1 MSDDLDLLAI
11 LKAVSR
17 SFYISVRFLPAQIR
31 MTIALAYLLARAS
44 DTIADTNQLP
54 ARERIDL
61 LRRYAES
68 LAKPA
73 TEHQLDL
80 ATCLTKQSD
89 GPERVLLANIDR
101 VAEGLSRIPSAHR
114 ELVDEVL
121 GKIVHGQTLDI
132 ERFEL
137 EPGIKALT
145 NDAALEEYT
154 YLVAGCVGEFWTKV
168 CFLAWPKCARL
179 PESEMLRIGK
189 EFGQG
194 LQLINILRDFPADL
208 QAGRCYLPVAEPAAV
223 AADPGLARPE
233 WKQWRQQANSYLEQ
247 AWTYICAVRP
257 IRIRFA
263 CAMPVFIGVRTLRLL
278 SDATAIV
285 PGIKV
290 SRPEVRRMMIW
301 AAGIALFRFLEP
313 AAYRKFISAQER

>member
-31 MTIALAYLLARAS
+31 MTIGVAYLLARAS

-101 VAEGLSRIPSAHR
+101 VAEGLSRIPSSHR

-137 EPGIKALT
+137 EPGIKALA

-168 CFLAWPKCARL
+168 CFLAWPKYARL
-179 PESEMLRIGK
+179 PEYEMLRIGK

-233 WKQWRQQANSYLEQ
+233 WKEWRQRANGYLEQ

-257 IRIRFA
+257 IRVRFA
-263 CAMPVFIGVRTLRLL
+263 CAMPVLIGVRTLRLL

-313 AAYRKFISAQER
+313 AAYQKCFRR

>member
-1 MSDDLDLLAI
+1 
-11 LKAVSR
+11 VS
-17 SFYISVRFLPAQIR
+17 V
-31 MTIALAYLLARAS
+31 ALAYLLARAS
-44 DTIADTNQLP
+44 DTIADTNRLP
-54 ARERIDL
+54 GRERIDL
-61 LRRYAES
+61 LRHFAES

-80 ATCLTKQSD
+80 AGCLRKQSE

-101 VAEGLSRIPSAHR
+101 VLEGLSKIPSSHR
-114 ELVDEVL
+114 ELVNEVL
-121 GKIVHGQTLDI
+121 GKVVHGQTLDI

-145 NDAALEEYT
+145 NEAALEEYT

-168 CFLAWPKCARL
+168 CFLAWPKYARL
-179 PESEMLRIGK
+179 PESEMLRSGK

-208 QAGRCYLPVAEPAAV
+208 KAGRCYLPVAEPAAV
-223 AADPGLARPE
+223 AADPSLARPE
-233 WKQWRQQANSYLEQ
+233 WKLWRQRARGYLEQ
-247 AWTYICAVRP
+247 AWSYICAVRP
-257 IRIRFA
+257 IRVRFA
-263 CAMPVFIGVRTLRLL
+263 CAMPVLIGVQTLRLL
-278 SDATAIV
+278 SEATAIV

-290 SRPEVRRMMIW
+290 RRPEVRRMMIW

-313 AAYRKFISAQER
+313 AAYRKFFRG

>member
-31 MTIALAYLLARAS
+31 MTIGLAYLLARAS

-80 ATCLTKQSD
+80 ATCLTRQSD

-101 VAEGLSRIPSAHR
+101 VAHGLSRIPSSHR
-114 ELVDEVL
+114 ELVGEVL
-121 GKIVHGQTLDI
+121 GKIIHGQSLDI

-137 EPGIKALT
+137 DPGVKALT
-145 NDAALEEYT
+145 DAAALEEYT

-168 CFLAWPKCARL
+168 CLLAWPQYARL

-189 EFGQG
+189 VFGQG

-223 AADPGLARPE
+223 VADPGLARPE
-233 WKQWRQQANSYLEQ
+233 WNQWCERANRYLEE

-257 IRIRFA
+257 IRVRFA
-263 CAMPVFIGVRTLRLL
+263 CATPVFIGVRTLRLL
-278 SDATAIV
+278 SDATAIA

-290 SRPEVRRMMIW
+290 SRPEVRSMMIW
-301 AAGIALFRFLEP
+301 AAGIALFRLLEP
-313 AAYRKFISAQER
+313 AAYRKFFRG